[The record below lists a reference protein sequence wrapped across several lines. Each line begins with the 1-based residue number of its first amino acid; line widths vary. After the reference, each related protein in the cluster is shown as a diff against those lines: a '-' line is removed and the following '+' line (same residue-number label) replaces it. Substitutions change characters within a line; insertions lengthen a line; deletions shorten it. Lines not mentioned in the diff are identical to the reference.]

1 MREGKCIDLD
11 MNIFI
16 VEDDIAIFDSL
27 KERLGQWSFQVS
39 GPTDFHEVMGTFMQE
54 KTHLVIMDIQLPAY
68 DGFHRCREIRAVSK
82 SIPNRHHHCSGR

>member
-1 MREGKCIDLD
+1 

-39 GPTDFHEVMGTFMQE
+39 GPGDFNDVMGTFMQE
-54 KTHLVIMDIQLPAY
+54 KRWGLLHDV
-68 DGFHRCREIRAVSK
+68 
-82 SIPNRHHHCSGR
+82 

>member
-27 KERLGQWSFQVS
+27 KERLGQWSFQVT
-39 GPTDFHEVMGTFMQE
+39 GPTDFHEVMAAFIRE
-54 KTHLVIMDIQLPAY
+54 EPQL
-68 DGFHRCREIRAVSK
+68 K
-82 SIPNRHHHCSGR
+82 MTLTKQ

>member
-54 KTHLVIMDIQLPAY
+54 KPRDHGHLLPAY
-68 DGFHRCREIRAVSK
+68 DGAAKFVRYQ
-82 SIPNRHHHCSGR
+82 NRFQIGIITARDDERGQ